1 MIRIPSP
8 NLERIARDE
17 HVSVTGAN
25 AETILTALRRALSA
39 CGRDAARPAS
49 SRLASPASVT
59 AHDARRRATP
69 SAASAV
75 PTSSVTITP
84 AASAPQASR
93 GLTPPAFPGE
103 WHERWHRLA
112 PKIVVDKPRRPQE
125 QMDVDVQWSREVA
138 AGERPATIRFWQW
151 ASPAVVVGRF
161 QSIPDEV
168 HEDVAAK
175 EGFTVVRRC
184 TGGGAMFIEPGN
196 TITYSLY
203 APRWFAAD
211 LDIEESYRLCDMW
224 LIAALRG
231 LGLDV
236 ASPSQRHRLQPWQD
250 RRRGPAQVPAHRLR
264 PRFDTPPR
272 DARLRYRCR
281 EDDPRAEHL
290 RREDVRQG
298 REMAVKRVD
307 PMRAQT
313 GLSRDG

>member
-1 MIRIPSP
+1 
-8 NLERIARDE
+8 
-17 HVSVTGAN
+17 
-25 AETILTALRRALSA
+25 
-39 CGRDAARPAS
+39 
-49 SRLASPASVT
+49 
-59 AHDARRRATP
+59 
-69 SAASAV
+69 
-75 PTSSVTITP
+75 
-84 AASAPQASR
+84 
-93 GLTPPAFPGE
+93 
-103 WHERWHRLA
+103 
-112 PKIVVDKPRRPQE
+112 
-125 QMDVDVQWSREVA
+125 MDVDVQWSREVA

-236 ASPSQRHRLQPWQD
+236 GFSGLNDIASSHARSAARPSAGSRPSA
-250 RRRGPAQVPAHRLR
+250 PAPV
-264 PRFDTPPR
+264 
-272 DARLRYRCR
+272 RYS
-281 EDDPRAEHL
+281 
-290 RREDVRQG
+290 
-298 REMAVKRVD
+298 
-307 PMRAQT
+307 T
-313 GLSRDG
+313 T

>member
-1 MIRIPSP
+1 
-8 NLERIARDE
+8 
-17 HVSVTGAN
+17 
-25 AETILTALRRALSA
+25 
-39 CGRDAARPAS
+39 
-49 SRLASPASVT
+49 
-59 AHDARRRATP
+59 
-69 SAASAV
+69 
-75 PTSSVTITP
+75 
-84 AASAPQASR
+84 
-93 GLTPPAFPGE
+93 
-103 WHERWHRLA
+103 
-112 PKIVVDKPRRPQE
+112 
-125 QMDVDVQWSREVA
+125 MDVDVQWSREVA

-236 ASPSQRHRLQPWQD
+236 GFSGLNDIASSHGKIGGAAQRRFPPIGS
-250 RRRGPAQVPAHRLR
+250 GPGSILHHVTLAY
-264 PRFDTPPR
+264 DI
-272 DARLRYRCR
+272 DAENMTR
-281 EDDPRAEHL
+281 
-290 RREDVRQG
+290 
-298 REMAVKRVD
+298 
-307 PMRAQT
+307 
-313 GLSRDG
+313 